1 MPSKGQHRRSIYA
14 IHSLGLQL
22 VARLVRSLVLK
33 PVFIL
38 IGIVTLIYAP
48 LSAQTLYWDTGS
60 GGNWTNNPSNGQRAW
75 NTDSGGSGSGKSSWI
90 NGSTAVFS
98 AGTGGTGTYTVNIT
112 SPGDGYTAISAAGIT
127 VQEGTATI
135 SGASLTLTGGAAI
148 DVASGRTLTISSAL
162 AGSAGLTKTGNGT
175 LILSG
180 ANTYTGTTVVNGG
193 TLQAGTSLDFSS
205 GLELGAGATLA
216 LNGNSVS
223 VGTLTISGN
232 STIDFTNATASSLSV
247 GTLTFTGSGILTI
260 IGWNDMVDF
269 FLASNFT
276 GATLYTGTAPNN
288 VRGTGT
294 AGQIEF
300 NGYSGSDTIW
310 QSYNNHITPVPEP
323 ATYGALLMAS
333 TLGGFLWIRRRR
345 SSV

>member
-1 MPSKGQHRRSIYA
+1 MHLTVLHALECLSRTLR
-14 IHSLGLQL
+14 
-22 VARLVRSLVLK
+22 LK
-33 PVFIL
+33 PASLLLPFIAL
-38 IGIVTLIYAP
+38 ICAPVT
-48 LSAQTLYWDTGS
+48 AQTLYWDTGAAA
-60 GGNWTNNPSNGQRAW
+60 NWTNNQGNGQREW
-75 NTDSGGSGSGKSSWI
+75 NTDSGGSGSGKSSWV

-112 SPGDGYTAISAAGIT
+112 SPADGYGAISAAGIT
-127 VQEGTATI
+127 VQEGTPTI
-135 SGASLTLTGGAAI
+135 SGGPLTLTGSAAVN
-148 DVASGRTLTISSAL
+148 VASGRTLTISSAIDG
-162 AGSAGLTKTGNGT
+162 AAGLTKTGSGT

-180 ANTYTGTTVVNGG
+180 SNTYTGTTVVNGG
-193 TLQAGTSLDFSS
+193 TLQAGTNLDFSS
-205 GLELGAGATLA
+205 GLELGAGTTLA
-216 LNGNSVS
+216 LGGNSVS
-223 VGTLTISGN
+223 VSTLTISGN

-269 FLASNFT
+269 FLVSNFT
-276 GATLYTGTAPNN
+276 GSTLYTGTAPNN

-310 QSYNNHITPVPEP
+310 QSYSNHITPVPEP
-323 ATYGALLMAS
+323 ATYGALVMAS
-333 TLGGFLWIRRRR
+333 ILGGFFWTRRRR